1 MSSPTRYRTPMAPAA
16 EVQSLISNLGWDESD
31 QARLL
36 AQDLGWGHLG
46 GGGLCRGRVNPEKE
60 HHLKLFT

>member
-1 MSSPTRYRTPMAPAA
+1 MAPAA

-46 GGGLCRGRVNPEKE
+46 GGQGAVQGQGQP
-60 HHLKLFT
+60 